1 MKRRFRGPM
10 GSWMKRHLKLRRSL
24 GFVYDGAEYSLDEF
38 DRYLKKRFPKCKTI
52 TREMVVS
59 YLETTKNVAT
69 KTRAGRVTCLRQF
82 CRFMLQFDPDTYIP
96 ETGLVPPAVIQV
108 KPYIFSE
115 ADVIKLMTFA
125 RQMAP
130 RPPLLPHTYET
141 MIGLLWTTGLRIGEV
156 VRLNIEDVDLEDG
169 ILCIKQT
176 KFFKSRL
183 VPLSPSVVEALREY
197 KDRRNKA
204 GHSPTPDAPFF
215 VNRRRKRCITAT
227 APRTIK
233 GLIRYLGF
241 KNVQGRYA
249 RVHDLRHAFATR
261 WLGDLY
267 RTGKDPTAYLPVL
280 ATYLGHANIA
290 NTQTYL
296 HPSKETLSGAGEKF
310 NLYVKGKNK

>member
-10 GSWMKRHLKLRRSL
+10 GLWIKRHLKLRRSL
-24 GFVYDGAEYSLDEF
+24 GFIYKNAEYNLDEF
-38 DRYLKKRFPKCKTI
+38 DQYLKKRFPKCKTI
-52 TREMVVS
+52 TRDIVIAH
-59 YLETTKNVAT
+59 LEATKNLGA
-69 KTRAGRVTCLRQF
+69 KTRSSRVTCLRQF
-82 CRFMLQFDPDTYIP
+82 CRFMLQFDPATYIP
-96 ETGLVPPAVIQV
+96 EKGLVPAGITHV

-115 ADVIKLMTFA
+115 ADVIKLMGLA
-125 RQMAP
+125 RQMRP

-156 VRLNIEDVDLEDG
+156 VRLNLEDVDLEGG

-183 VPLSPSVVEALREY
+183 VPLSLSVVKALRAY
-197 KDRRNKA
+197 KSQRDKA
-204 GHSPTPDAPFF
+204 EHSQSPDAPFF
-215 VNRRRKRCITAT
+215 VNQRRRRCITAT

-233 GLIRYLGF
+233 GLIRELNF
-241 KNVQGRYA
+241 KNIQGRHA

-296 HPSKETLSGAGEKF
+296 HPSIKTLSGAGEKF